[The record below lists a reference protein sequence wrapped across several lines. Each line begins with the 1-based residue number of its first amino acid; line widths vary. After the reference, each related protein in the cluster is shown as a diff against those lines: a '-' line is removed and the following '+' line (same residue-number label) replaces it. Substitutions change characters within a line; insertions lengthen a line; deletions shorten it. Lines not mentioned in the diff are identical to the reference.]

1 MLAETRKAWLGA
13 LASGL
18 AAVVAVASGM
28 DFTGLDANTI
38 RDLVL
43 TFVGAAL
50 AAGGVT
56 YIVPNRK

>member
-1 MLAETRKAWLGA
+1 MI
-13 LASGL
+13 SYY
-18 AAVVAVASGM
+18 VVV
-28 DFTGLDANTI
+28 ANTI